1 MIQELLL
8 LLRINSVL
16 FHIFTGTRCMVFRN
30 ACSIQFDDKVIIT
43 GGIHKFTS
51 SSSTTVSVYT
61 MEGWIED
68 LPDLLQGRNYHGC
81 GHYNDDNNEEVI
93 NTSQIEY
100 LQDRRILVGVGW
112 LDASPTPRMFPQT
125 VLLKYYFEEKLSPG
139 QVAS

>member
-1 MIQELLL
+1 
-8 LLRINSVL
+8 
-16 FHIFTGTRCMVFRN
+16 MVFRN